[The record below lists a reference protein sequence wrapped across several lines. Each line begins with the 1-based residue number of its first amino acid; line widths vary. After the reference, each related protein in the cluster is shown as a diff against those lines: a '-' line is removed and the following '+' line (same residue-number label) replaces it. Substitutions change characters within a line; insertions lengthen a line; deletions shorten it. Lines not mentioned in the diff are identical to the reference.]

1 MLSLSLITVWTEEDE
16 IEITSNGDETL
27 NRFLKYRKEK
37 LLPQHYND
45 NAQLLTNITFKDNVV
60 GKALKGYVSYDIH

>member
-1 MLSLSLITVWTEEDE
+1 MWTEEDE

-60 GKALKGYVSYDIH
+60 GKALKG